1 MTMPADIDKIKELQ
15 ARLNYYEQDG
25 AAKLFY
31 SLNRKA
37 AELADILNKN
47 NLTNLDLSDAKDK
60 TFERIKVAIS
70 ESVNIATAVKSL
82 EQVAGITNNELSDTN
97 KPVYKRPITSETMA
111 DAIGELAGQR

>member
-1 MTMPADIDKIKELQ
+1 MPTEQEKIKELEDK
-15 ARLNYYEQDG
+15 LKYYEQDG
-25 AAKLFY
+25 TAKLFY

-82 EQVAGITNNELSDTN
+82 AEVAGVSGDEAKDVKNPKYQINTPESISDVLSNT
-97 KPVYKRPITSETMA
+97 
-111 DAIGELAGQR
+111 